1 MDTNALPTTA
11 APAITAAPTAAAP
24 GTAALADAAV
34 RLGIP
39 VAVAP
44 VALRP
49 LLAGRPFQGPAAP
62 VTHLGS
68 VDVLLEA
75 IDDAPPGAV
84 LVVDN
89 GGRRDEACV
98 GDLMLLEAT
107 LAGLAGAV
115 IWGLHRDTAQL
126 REIGLPLFS
135 LGAHPFGPRRVPP
148 AGAAMRSAF
157 LDGVAVAPG
166 DWIAADDDGV
176 LVLGADR
183 RDELFAEALRI
194 QGVEGAQAERM
205 RNGTSLREQ
214 LDFAGYRRLQQAD
227 PALTLRRYLAERGG
241 AIET

>member
-1 MDTNALPTTA
+1 MDTDTSPLP
-11 APAITAAPTAAAP
+11 
-24 GTAALADAAV
+24 TAALADAAV

-44 VALRP
+44 VALVP
-49 LLAGRPFQGPAAP
+49 LLPGCPFQGPAAP

-68 VDVLLEA
+68 VDVLLET

-107 LAGLAGAV
+107 LAGMSGAV
-115 IWGLHRDTAQL
+115 IWGLHRDSAQL
-126 REIGLPLFS
+126 REIGLPVFS

-148 AGAAMRSAF
+148 AGTAMRSAF
-157 LDGVAVAPG
+157 LDGVAVTPG
-166 DWIAADDDGV
+166 DWVAADDDGV
-176 LVLGADR
+176 LVIGGDR
-183 RDELFAEALRI
+183 REELFAEAGRI
-194 QGVEGAQAERM
+194 QSVEGAQAERM
-205 RNGTSLREQ
+205 RAGHSLRDQ
-214 LDFAGYRRLQQAD
+214 LDFARYRGLQAAD
-227 PALTLRRYLAERGG
+227 PTLTLRRYLAETGG

>member
-1 MDTNALPTTA
+1 MDTNALPTA
-11 APAITAAPTAAAP
+11 AV
-24 GTAALADAAV
+24 ADAAV

-39 VAVAP
+39 VGTAP
-44 VALRP
+44 VDLLP
-49 LLAGRPFQGPAAP
+49 LLPGRPFHGPAAP

-68 VDVLLEA
+68 VDVLLET

-98 GDLMLLEAT
+98 GDLMLLEARG
-107 LAGLAGAV
+107 AGLAGAV

-135 LGAHPFGPRRVPP
+135 LGANPFGPRRVPP
-148 AGAAMRSAF
+148 AGSAMRTAM

-166 DWIAADDDGV
+166 DWIVADDDGV
-176 LVLGADR
+176 LVVGADC
-183 RDELFAEALRI
+183 RDELVAEARRI
-194 QGVEGAQAERM
+194 QTVEGAQSERM
-205 RNGTSLREQ
+205 RAGTSLRAQ
-214 LDFAGYRRLQQAD
+214 LDFSRYRELQAAD
-227 PALTLRRYLAERGG
+227 PSLTLRRYLAETGG

>member
-1 MDTNALPTTA
+1 MTDTATP
-11 APAITAAPTAAAP
+11 PPTAAI
-24 GTAALADAAV
+24 ADAAV

-39 VAVAP
+39 VGLAP
-44 VALRP
+44 VALRA
-49 LLAGRPFQGPAAP
+49 LLPGRPFQGPAAP

-68 VDVLLEA
+68 VDVLLET

-89 GGRRDEACV
+89 GGRTDEACV
-98 GDLMLLEAT
+98 GDLMLLEARE
-107 LAGLAGAV
+107 AGLAGAV

-157 LDGVAVAPG
+157 LDGTPVSPS
-166 DWIAADDDGV
+166 DWIVADDDGV
-176 LVLGADR
+176 LVLGDGR
-183 RDELFAEALRI
+183 EELFAEAGRI
-194 QGVEGAQAERM
+194 QATEGAQSDRM
-205 RNGTSLREQ
+205 RAGTSLRAQ
-214 LDFAGYRRLQQAD
+214 LDFARYRRLQAQD
-227 PALTLRRYLAERGG
+227 PALTLRRYLAESGG

>member
-1 MDTNALPTTA
+1 MDTNAALSASTAGATTVA
-11 APAITAAPTAAAP
+11 
-24 GTAALADAAV
+24 TAALSDAAV

-44 VALRP
+44 VTLTALLP
-49 LLAGRPFQGPAAP
+49 GRPFQGPAAP

-68 VDVLLEA
+68 VDVLLET

-98 GDLMLLEAT
+98 GDLMLLEA
-107 LAGLAGAV
+107 AGAGMAGAV

-148 AGAAMRSAF
+148 AGTAMRRAF

-166 DWIAADDDGV
+166 DWIVGDDDGI
-176 LVLGADR
+176 LVIAGGHN
-183 RDELFAEALRI
+183 DELFAEAQRI
-194 QGVEGAQAERM
+194 QSVEGAQAERM
-205 RNGTSLREQ
+205 RAGTSLRDQ
-214 LDFAGYRRLQQAD
+214 LDFRRYRELQSAD
-227 PALTLRRYLAERGG
+227 PTLTLRRYLAETGG

>member
-1 MDTNALPTTA
+1 MDTI
-11 APAITAAPTAAAP
+11 APLPTAAV
-24 GTAALADAAV
+24 ADAAV

-39 VAVAP
+39 VATAP
-44 VALRP
+44 VALAP
-49 LLAGRPFQGPAAP
+49 LLPGRRFQGPAAP

-68 VDVLLEA
+68 VDVLLET

-98 GDLMLLEAT
+98 GDLMLLEAR
-107 LAGLAGAV
+107 LAGMSGAV

-135 LGAHPFGPRRVPP
+135 LGAHPYGPRRVPP
-148 AGAAMRSAF
+148 AGAAMRSAT

-166 DWIAADDDGV
+166 DWIVADDDGV
-176 LVLGADR
+176 LVVGAGR
-183 RDELFAEALRI
+183 RDELFAEARRI
-194 QGVEGAQAERM
+194 QSVEGAQSERM
-205 RNGTSLREQ
+205 RAGSSLREQ
-214 LDFAGYRRLQQAD
+214 LDFTRYRELQAAD
-227 PALTLRRYLAERGG
+227 PTLTLRRYLAETGG